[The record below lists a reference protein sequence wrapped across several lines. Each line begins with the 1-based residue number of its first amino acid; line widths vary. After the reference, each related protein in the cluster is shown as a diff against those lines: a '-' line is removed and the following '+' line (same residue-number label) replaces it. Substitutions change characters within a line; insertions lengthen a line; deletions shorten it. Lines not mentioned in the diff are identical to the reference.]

1 MTGDDCLAGHDVA
14 HHRGAFGDDGG
25 GHAQSIGQSAF
36 GFFGHVHL
44 RSAAAF
50 TMKRSL
56 QGIITMSTRALVTLF
71 AIPLLA
77 LVACSRDKS
86 DWRAAHAARKSVSYE
101 QFNEAHPDSTL
112 VASAH

>member
-1 MTGDDCLAGHDVA
+1 MSLDVA
-14 HHRGAFGDDGG
+14 DDRGAFGDDGG
-25 GHAQSIGQSAF
+25 GHAQSIGKSAF
-36 GFFGHVHL
+36 GFFAHVHL

-77 LVACSRDKS
+77 LVGLQS
-86 DWRAAHAARKSVSYE
+86 
-101 QFNEAHPDSTL
+101 
-112 VASAH
+112 